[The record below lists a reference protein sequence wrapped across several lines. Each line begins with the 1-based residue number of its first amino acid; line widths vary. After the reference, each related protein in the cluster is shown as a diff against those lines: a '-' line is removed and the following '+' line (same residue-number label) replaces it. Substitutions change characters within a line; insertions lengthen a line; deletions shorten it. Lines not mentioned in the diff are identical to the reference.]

1 VSNSKGDLSRLGEL
15 AAGLDLHQ
23 HLCFIYETQDEQF
36 AAALP
41 FLRSGLE
48 RGGKCFFVADQNSG
62 NAVLN
67 ALRKAGTQVDRYLKN
82 GELILAN
89 KPDVRPGRFDPD
101 WCIGFLSRS
110 IRGAGDDRLSGV
122 STWLGEMAWAVAE
135 ETAPETLIEFEA
147 KINYFVRDHDVR
159 TLCQYRREHFS
170 PELILGIIRTHPV
183 VVYGGI
189 VCKNPYY
196 VPPEEFLKP
205 NQAALEVE
213 RLLSNMLAQ
222 EQALA
227 HLRALAARLQRVR
240 EDERTIVAREV
251 HDELGQ
257 ALTAAKME
265 IRALL
270 RDFPTDEARVSQ
282 RGQSVLKLLDEAIQ
296 SVRKIAT
303 ELRPAILDDLGLG
316 AALEWLAED
325 FQGRTGTNVEVSL
338 PDPDIAIDRD
348 GATALFRIVQ
358 ETLTNVARH
367 AAATRV
373 DVRLAKENRDLILEV
388 RDNGKGFN
396 QEELSTRTSLGFL
409 GMRERVL
416 LLGGTLTIN
425 STLGKGTTV
434 RVLIP
439 ASSQVAE

>member
-1 VSNSKGDLSRLGEL
+1 M
-15 AAGLDLHQ
+15 
-23 HLCFIYETQDEQF
+23 
-36 AAALP
+36 
-41 FLRSGLE
+41 
-48 RGGKCFFVADQNSG
+48 
-62 NAVLN
+62 
-67 ALRKAGTQVDRYLKN
+67 
-82 GELILAN
+82 
-89 KPDVRPGRFDPD
+89 
-101 WCIGFLSRS
+101 
-110 IRGAGDDRLSGV
+110 SGV
-122 STWLGEMAWAVAE
+122 STWLGEMTWAVAE

-170 PELILGIIRTHPV
+170 PELILGVIRTHPV

-227 HLRALAARLQRVR
+227 QLRALAARLQRVR

-265 IRALL
+265 VAALL

-373 DVRLAKENRDLILEV
+373 DVRLAKDNRDLILEV
-388 RDNGKGFN
+388 RDNGKGFYE
-396 QEELSTRTSLGFL
+396 EELSTRTSLGFL